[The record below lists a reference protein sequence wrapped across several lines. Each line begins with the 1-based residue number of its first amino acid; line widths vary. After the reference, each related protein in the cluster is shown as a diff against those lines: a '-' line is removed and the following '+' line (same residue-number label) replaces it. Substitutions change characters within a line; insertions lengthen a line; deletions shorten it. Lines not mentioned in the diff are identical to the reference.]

1 MSIASINQSVKMKTG
16 EQNDIEI
23 IDVDAPAAATKKRK
37 SKKRK
42 LDADDNDAKPASKK
56 SSPPPSSLLN
66 NHPHS
71 QLPSFL
77 SEAFSE
83 LYAQDGLVV
92 LGRGLGWLSLLAAF
106 VRYYGDPECNGVED
120 DDEDDSVAEA
130 AHASASLPPP
140 KYPGDDDME
149 CKAQHAPTKKQPK
162 KPPLIFV
169 LNLRDNERQVL
180 FSTLSSWG
188 CPPDQLPTLI
198 TNEAGQS
205 EERAVK
211 YARGGVFVITSRI
224 LIVDLLNGTANAK
237 AIDGML
243 VAHAENV
250 DETSTEAFI
259 LRIFR
264 SQKYFMENSSSLAGC
279 GSQNNHGFIKAF
291 TDNATS
297 LVAGF
302 AKTEKILKALQVP
315 KIYLFPRFHSA
326 VAEELEVNPPIV
338 EELHQSLTPSMK
350 DIQDHLKMAVR
361 AVMRELK
368 AKSPMVDFSVFLGGG
383 DSSKK
388 RKKNDYTNVGKI
400 GKRTD
405 DSKNDFT
412 ISLEQCITTNFDRVI
427 SRQLDGDWHR
437 LSFKVKQLVKDLG
450 KLRQL
455 FHHLIHYDSIDFL
468 NFLQGIKAMN
478 AVSMEPSLWIGEYS
492 GENVFRI
499 AKERVYRVSQK
510 GKLITVLEENMKESL
525 LQQVLTEIENRWE
538 KKVRDSEEAENGSFM
553 ATRSN
558 NVLLMVKDE
567 RALKSVRE
575 YLVEGGKRAMA
586 TKWLRFLERAN
597 EKTRSLL
604 NSMEGGLK
612 SLSGEQR
619 LLYEEEPVV
628 RNTIFPRDGN
638 TAHAHMQEVDFA
650 MRHKNLAASQ
660 RKRRKIAEE
669 KSRGRTNA
677 DLYEDQALFEE
688 KIEASRLPDAQ
699 PQTYN
704 DESDDSS
711 IMSCSSE
718 DEDERMFK
726 VDPIEGMSLF
736 IRAFSQI
743 EEGEAALLLQD
754 LQPDTVIMYDSD
766 PSFIRTLEIYANT
779 MASTSED
786 EKKRLQVFFL
796 LYESCAEEIGFTKML
811 EREAESF
818 NRLIDYK
825 KRMPS
830 LVSSTFNTFSTQEMQ
845 QSHGGVGGSY
855 AGGTLPLSMDT
866 RTGRG
871 KQNVIKERRDIAVD
885 VREFRAKLPSVLH
898 QGRMRIAPATLIVGD
913 YILSDVHCVERKSI
927 SDFYQSMDNSSRLK
941 EQAEKMAKYYKIPIL
956 LLEFDPDKTFQL
968 QNAND
973 LGGEIRKNSITSK
986 LCILVTAFPMLR
998 ILWSRSPHETL
1009 KVFKKLKRNHQ
1020 EVDVDKAIEIGTN
1033 DAMDELLGGGPGGC
1047 YNEDD
1052 DEGDGANEAAVQMLL
1067 RLPGVTSH
1075 NARNIMKECD
1085 SIAELAEMSREKLKL
1100 LAGQKAGQKLFTFF
1114 RQPFSG

>member
-1 MSIASINQSVKMKTG
+1 MKTT
-16 EQNDIEI
+16 NDRNSTEI
-23 IDVDAPAAATKKRK
+23 DDAPAATKKRK

-42 LDADDNDAKPASKK
+42 LSNSDDNDNIDAKCVS
-56 SSPPPSSLLN
+56 SSPSPSLLN

-77 SEAFSE
+77 SEAFSD

-106 VRYYGDPECNGVED
+106 VRYYGDPECNGVQST
-120 DDEDDSVAEA
+120 DDEDDSVAQQT
-130 AHASASLPPP
+130 SLLPPP
-140 KYPGDDDME
+140 KYSGDDDINE
-149 CKAQHAPTKKQPK
+149 CKYKSSQQAPTNKK

-198 TNEAGQS
+198 TNEAGQN
-205 EERAVK
+205 EERALK

-264 SQKYFMENSSSLAGC
+264 SQKYFMENTASSYLSASGC
-279 GSQNNHGFIKAF
+279 SSNQNNNGFIKAF
-291 TDNATS
+291 TDNANQ

-315 KIYLFPRFHSA
+315 NIYLFPRFHSA
-326 VAEELEVNPPIV
+326 VAEELEVNPPLV
-338 EELHQSLTPSMK
+338 EELHQNLTPKMK

-383 DSSKK
+383 DGSKK
-388 RKKNDYTNVGKI
+388 RKKNDYTNI
-400 GKRTD
+400 GKMGKTD
-405 DSKNDFT
+405 DSKNDFA
-412 ISLEQCITTNFDRVI
+412 ISLEQCITTNFDRII

-525 LQQVLTEIENRWE
+525 LQQVLTEIENRHE
-538 KKVRDSEEAENGSFM
+538 KKLRDSEEAKDGSAM
-553 ATRSN
+553 ATTSN

-575 YLVEGGKRAMA
+575 YLIEGGKRSMA
-586 TKWLRFLERAN
+586 TKWLRYLERTN

-628 RNTIFPRDGN
+628 RNTIFPRDGDSSR
-638 TAHAHMQEVDFA
+638 AHLQEVDFGV
-650 MRHKNLAASQ
+650 RDKNLAASR

-677 DLYEDQALFEE
+677 DMYEDQALFEE
-688 KIEASRLPDAQ
+688 KLEASRLPDMQ
-699 PQTYN
+699 PQSYN
-704 DESDDSS
+704 NDSDDSS
-711 IMSCSSE
+711 AMSCSSE
-718 DEDERMFK
+718 DEDERLFK

-754 LQPDTVIMYDSD
+754 LQPDAVVMYDSD
-766 PSFIRTLEIYANT
+766 ASFIRTLEIYANT

-811 EREAESF
+811 ERESDAF

-830 LVSSTFNTFSTQEMQ
+830 LVSTFNTFSTQEMQ

-871 KQNVIKERRDIAVD
+871 KQNLSKERRDIAVD

-898 QGRMRIAPATLIVGD
+898 QGGMRIAPATLVVGD

-927 SDFYQSMDNSSRLK
+927 SDFYQSLDNSSRLK

-956 LLEFDPDKTFQL
+956 LLEFDPEKTFQL
-968 QNAND
+968 QNASD

-1047 YNEDD
+1047 YNEDN

>member
-1 MSIASINQSVKMKTG
+1 MKTV
-16 EQNDIEI
+16 
-23 IDVDAPAAATKKRK
+23 IDVDDAPTTKKRR

-42 LDADDNDAKPASKK
+42 LV
-56 SSPPPSSLLN
+56 N

-77 SEAFSE
+77 SEAFSD

-106 VRYYGDPECNGVED
+106 VRYYGDPQCNDIISDEND
-120 DDEDDSVAEA
+120 DDDVLAQVVDNARMSP
-130 AHASASLPPP
+130 SLPPP
-140 KYPGDDDME
+140 KYPGDGDDTAG
-149 CKAQHAPTKKQPK
+149 CKLQQHDPNSIEKQPQQQQK
-162 KPPLIFV
+162 RPPLIFV
-169 LNLRDNERQVL
+169 LNLRDNERRVL
-180 FSTLSSWG
+180 FSTLTSWG

-198 TNEAGQS
+198 TNEAGQN

-243 VAHAENV
+243 VAHAEYAL
-250 DETSTEAFI
+250 ESSTEAFI

-264 SQKYFMENSSSLAGC
+264 SQKYFMENTTATNSAGSHSSQS
-279 GSQNNHGFIKAF
+279 NTHGFIKAF
-291 TDNATS
+291 TDNAS
-297 LVAGF
+297 ALVAGF

-315 KIYLFPRFHSA
+315 HIYLYPRFHSA
-326 VAEELEVNPPIV
+326 VGEELEVNPPIV

-361 AVMRELK
+361 AVMREIRGRCPL
-368 AKSPMVDFSVFLGGG
+368 VDFSVFLGGEG
-383 DSSKK
+383 SGSKK
-388 RKKNDYTNVGKI
+388 RKKNDYTNIAKI
-400 GKRTD
+400 GKND
-405 DSKNDFT
+405 DSKDDFV

-427 SRQLDGDWHR
+427 SRQLEGDWHR

-455 FHHLIHYDSIDFL
+455 FHHLIHFDSIDFL

-510 GKLITVLEENMKESL
+510 GKLITVLEENMKEAL
-525 LQQVLTEIENRWE
+525 LQQVLTEIENRWG
-538 KKVRDSEEAENGSFM
+538 KKLRDSKDANDGSPT
-553 ATRSN
+553 ATTGSN

-567 RALKSVRE
+567 RALKSIRE
-575 YLVEGGKRAMA
+575 YLVEGGKRSMA

-628 RNTIFPRDGN
+628 RNTVFPRDGN
-638 TAHAHMQEVDFA
+638 TAHAHLQEVDFVL
-650 MRHKNLAASQ
+650 RDKNLAASK

-704 DESDDSS
+704 EDSDDSS
-711 IMSCSSE
+711 TLSCSSE
-718 DEDERMFK
+718 DEDELLYK
-726 VDPIEGMSLF
+726 IEPVEGMSLF

-743 EEGEAALLLQD
+743 EQGEAALLLQD
-754 LQPDTVIMYDSD
+754 LQPNTVIMYDTD
-766 PSFIRTLEIYANT
+766 ASFIRTLEIYANT
-779 MASTSED
+779 MAATSED
-786 EKKRLQVFFL
+786 EMRRLQVFFL
-796 LYESCAEEIGFTKML
+796 LYESCAEEISFTKML
-811 EREAESF
+811 ERETEAF

-830 LVSSTFNTFSTQEMQ
+830 LLSVFNTFSTQEMQ

-871 KQNVIKERRDIAVD
+871 KQSVSKERRDIAVD

-898 QGRMRIAPATLIVGD
+898 QGGMRIAPATLIVGD

-956 LLEFDPDKTFQL
+956 LLEFDPEKTFQL
-968 QNAND
+968 QNGNE
-973 LGGEIRKNSITSK
+973 LGGEIKKNSITSK

-1033 DAMDELLGGGPGGC
+1033 DAMDELLGGGKGGC

-1052 DEGDGANEAAVQMLL
+1052 DEGDGANEAAVTMLL

-1085 SIAELAEMSREKLKL
+1085 SIAELAELSREKLKL

-1114 RQPFSG
+1114 RKSGV